1 MREAKEKYD
10 LSLKDDLSK
19 SVISSLRHHNDE
31 TAYNQWYREQET
43 LALNR
48 EASIVNEQ
56 YEKHVKKREIRQKAM
71 VNKDRLDLLR
81 RRREEEAEARKQ
93 QDADYLSSDMP
104 MQAPEGSVVHRV
116 KVKKVK
122 QAEKQIATE
131 AQMTLKAIL
140 AKEDLIEYFD
150 LLQAHVN
157 RIPLPL
163 SLTPSVPI
171 YCTSFFFFFSFFLT
185 YLWWNFLC
193 PTWTHTQGCNKAVD
207 IGKYSEQELLDMSD
221 KIVHRR
227 KLLALRNKF
236 MDKVKK

>member
-1 MREAKEKYD
+1 
-10 LSLKDDLSK
+10 
-19 SVISSLRHHNDE
+19 
-31 TAYNQWYREQET
+31 
-43 LALNR
+43 
-48 EASIVNEQ
+48 
-56 YEKHVKKREIRQKAM
+56 

-150 LLQAHVN
+150 LLQAHVKASN
-157 RIPLPL
+157 PYPPLPIL
-163 SLTPSVPI
+163 PRVPI
-171 YCTSFFFFFSFFLT
+171 LLPKLLHMFHLFYYYYYYYYYYYIVSLISTMKCSLSNL
-185 YLWWNFLC
+185 N
-193 PTWTHTQGCNKAVD
+193 THTQGCNKAVD